1 MIAFADET
9 TGSLDALIIVDAN
22 AFIKASHLNIGA
34 EDRRWLFGE
43 TGAYLADDVAT
54 RVREIVSIRTD
65 ATQSSVVV
73 LRNGSRTL
81 RVSRLDGQE
90 TLFALVLEIDR
101 NEAKMLRAVARYQ
114 LTRRQTE
121 VLALLLDGASA
132 SDVARALVISEYTAQ
147 GYVKCLLTKTASHNR
162 AEMVAKVL
170 DWKSGTRPSSVAAM
184 KSERAR
190 AS

>member
-1 MIAFADET
+1 MTTLFDEA
-9 TGSLDALIIVDAN
+9 TGSFDALIILDEN
-22 AFIKASHLNIGA
+22 AAIKASHLNIGS
-34 EDRRWLFGE
+34 EDRRWLFCDSGSR
-43 TGAYLADDVAT
+43 LSSDVEG
-54 RVREIVSIRTD
+54 RVRD
-65 ATQSSVVV
+65 AISMRGTGIEASMTV

-81 RVSRLDGQE
+81 RVSRLDGAE

-121 VLALLLDGASA
+121 VLALLLDGSSA

-170 DWKSGTRPSSVAAM
+170 DWKSGTRAVASTALG
-184 KSERAR
+184 SAR

>member
-1 MIAFADET
+1 MIAFVDET

-22 AFIKASHLNIGA
+22 AGIKASHLNIGA
-34 EDRRWLFGE
+34 EDRRWLFGDN
-43 TGAYLADDVAT
+43 GAHLADDVAR
-54 RVREIVSIRTD
+54 RVREIVSVCSD
-65 ATQSSVVV
+65 VAQSSVVV

-101 NEAKMLRAVARYQ
+101 NEAKMIRAVTRYQ

-132 SDVARALVISEYTAQ
+132 NDVARALVISEYTAQ
-147 GYVKCLLTKTASHNR
+147 GYVKSLLTKTASHNR

-170 DWKSGTRPSSVAAM
+170 DWKAGTRATPERAI